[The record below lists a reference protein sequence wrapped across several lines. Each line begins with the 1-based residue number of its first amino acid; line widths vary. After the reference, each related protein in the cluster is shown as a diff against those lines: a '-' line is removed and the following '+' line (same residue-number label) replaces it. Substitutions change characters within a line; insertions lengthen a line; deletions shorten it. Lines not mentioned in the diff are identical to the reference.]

1 MHSHAKNNVYISES
15 EEEMDKTAGS
25 EYTENSNGN
34 TLSFKEVQ
42 KLEEI

>member
-1 MHSHAKNNVYISES
+1 MHSHAKNNVYIS